1 MQRCPAG
8 RCRRPRRCL
17 VRVRVRV
24 RVTLTLTLTLT
35 LTRALTLALALALAL
50 TLTRQILETLEARAG
65 GEEEHRG
72 LVVAN
77 DSDYRRAHLRISPH
91 ISPYLLT
98 SPRRAHL
105 LVARAARLRGTQLV
119 VTNHDARRYPEM
131 LSRSQVEGDMGR
143 YGGDMGRYVE
153 I

>member
-1 MQRCPAG
+1 M
-8 RCRRPRRCL
+8 
-17 VRVRVRV
+17 
-24 RVTLTLTLTLT
+24 
-35 LTRALTLALALALAL
+35 
-50 TLTRQILETLEARAG
+50 QILETLEAKAG

-77 DSDYRRAHLRISPH
+77 DSDY
-91 ISPYLLT
+91 
-98 SPRRAHL
+98 RRAHL

-143 YGGDMGRYVE
+143 YRGDMGRYGE